1 MKLRA
6 LFLALALAAGVAHA
20 GGLVLRQS
28 TNSQAVLIG
37 PFVDAEDG
45 NTAETG
51 LTIDAT
57 DVRLSANGG
66 NIVAKNSGGCTHD
79 ELGYYTCTFN
89 ATDTATVG
97 RLQVMVHTAGALP
110 VYHEF
115 AVLEESIYDALYAS
129 SATGLLPA
137 NVTQIGGA
145 SVSTSSAQLGVN
157 VVNWGGTV
165 VGSATVNANM
175 TQISGDSD
183 AADALEAAF
192 DGTAGPVL
200 AFGIA
205 RQGTAQSATST
216 SIVLD
221 SPASFADDAPIG
233 MTVVAC
239 GSTQGYCQSRTVTDY
254 VGSTDTATVDAW
266 TVTPS
271 GTITYYLF
279 ATAPASGGGSVDFD
293 EDDVAEAVWAY
304 SGGRSV
310 SVGSGGITSGSFA
323 SGAITASAIASNA
336 IGADE
341 LAADAGTEIGTA
353 VWATTTRTL
362 SSGSNIVLAK
372 GTGITG
378 FNDLD
383 ASGIRTAVG
392 LSSANLDSQLSTIDG
407 VVDAVKAV
415 TDNLPDAGAL
425 SSLAT
430 ASALSTVDGI
440 VDDIKLVTDKLD
452 DTLESDGGVYRFTAN
467 ALEEAPT
474 SGGGGDVDLSEVL
487 DAISTVDG
495 NVDAIKAVTDALPDA
510 GALTSLASASAL
522 STVDGVVDAIK
533 VVTDKLDD
541 TLEDNSGTYRFTEA
555 ALARAPGGSGGEDG
569 VTDWDA
575 DERAA
580 IRAILGIP
588 VSGSTPADPS
598 SGILDTIRDT
608 VLAQNDLSS
617 SDVQSAAAA
626 ALTAYDPPTH
636 SELTSAISGLNDL
649 SSSDVESAV
658 SSALTTYDPPT
669 RAELTSDINSVL
681 SAISGISLDTDDL
694 RDLIIEDQGGGV
706 SLGCAISVIL
716 AYAAGDLSTSMNS
729 PTFRDPSGSETR
741 ISGTISSDGN
751 RSLSI
756 TCPSY

>member
-1 MKLRA
+1 
-6 LFLALALAAGVAHA
+6 
-20 GGLVLRQS
+20 
-28 TNSQAVLIG
+28 
-37 PFVDAEDG
+37 
-45 NTAETG
+45 
-51 LTIDAT
+51 
-57 DVRLSANGG
+57 
-66 NIVAKNSGGCTHD
+66 
-79 ELGYYTCTFN
+79 
-89 ATDTATVG
+89 
-97 RLQVMVHTAGALP
+97 
-110 VYHEF
+110 
-115 AVLEESIYDALYAS
+115 
-129 SATGLLPA
+129 
-137 NVTQIGGA
+137 
-145 SVSTSSAQLGVN
+145 
-157 VVNWGGTV
+157 
-165 VGSATVNANM
+165 
-175 TQISGDSD
+175 
-183 AADALEAAF
+183 
-192 DGTAGPVL
+192 
-200 AFGIA
+200 
-205 RQGTAQSATST
+205 
-216 SIVLD
+216 
-221 SPASFADDAPIG
+221 
-233 MTVVAC
+233 
-239 GSTQGYCQSRTVTDY
+239 
-254 VGSTDTATVDAW
+254 
-266 TVTPS
+266 
-271 GTITYYLF
+271 
-279 ATAPASGGGSVDFD
+279 
-293 EDDVAEAVWAY
+293 
-304 SGGRSV
+304 
-310 SVGSGGITSGSFA
+310 VGSGGITSGSFA

-474 SGGGGDVDLSEVL
+474 GSGGGGDVDLSEVL

-555 ALARAPGGSGGEDG
+555 ALARAPGGSGGEGG

-608 VLAQNDLSS
+608 VLSQNDLSS